1 MIKRLNTPILF
12 FILLFSNLFLI
23 ALQTKTSSGEN
34 VVKYIFFKLTSP
46 LVSEASLIKNYI
58 IGLSENFKDRKT
70 LIEENKKLKREIFK
84 LRVNKLICS
93 RIKLKNAILKK
104 MLNLES
110 LYDFNG
116 FICEVISKKFDVF
129 SSSITI
135 YCPKIKGLKE
145 ELPVISY
152 NGLVGYII
160 HKNGFCGEVE
170 LITNSG
176 VALSVI
182 NERKGIKGI
191 AYGTGKNLLN
201 VNYIPQSEKVE
212 KNDIFI
218 TSGDDKMYPK
228 GIPVGIVVSVK
239 KGEGIFQKVDIIP
252 LVNFSNLEY
261 VYILSKNEESTL
273 NEKN

>member
-12 FILLFSNLFLI
+12 FILLFLNLFLI

-34 VVKYIFFKLTSP
+34 VVKYIFFKMTSP
-46 LVSEASLIKNYI
+46 LISETALIKNYI
-58 IGLSENFKDRKT
+58 IEISENFRDKKT
-70 LIEENKKLKREIFK
+70 LIKENKKLKKEVFK
-84 LRVNKLICS
+84 LKTNNLICS

-135 YCPKIKGLKE
+135 YCPKGKRLKE

-160 HKNGFCGEVE
+160 HKNRSCGEVE

-182 NERKGIKGI
+182 NEEKGIKGI

-201 VNYIPQSEKVE
+201 VNYIPQNKKVE
-212 KNDIFI
+212 KK
-218 TSGDDKMYPK
+218 SAK
-228 GIPVGIVVSVK
+228 
-239 KGEGIFQKVDIIP
+239 
-252 LVNFSNLEY
+252 NL
-261 VYILSKNEESTL
+261 
-273 NEKN
+273 